1 MPAISAPLI
10 DRPLVATSMLL
21 EGRYKIAPGAY
32 VAARG
37 DRLDF
42 SDVTG
47 SGGPASWDAG
57 IWRFE
62 IGGGYSVT
70 RNILAKGAWQRNRR
84 DGGRVTADSMLC
96 AQVLYWF

>member
-1 MPAISAPLI
+1 MPAI
-10 DRPLVATSMLL
+10 DRPLVATSVLI

-37 DRLDF
+37 DRIAF
-42 SDVTG
+42 STVAG
-47 SGGPASWDAG
+47 SAGPRTWEADT
-57 IWRFE
+57 WRVE
-62 IGGGYSVT
+62 IGGGYSVR

-84 DGGRVTADSMLC
+84 DGGRVRHDTLLT